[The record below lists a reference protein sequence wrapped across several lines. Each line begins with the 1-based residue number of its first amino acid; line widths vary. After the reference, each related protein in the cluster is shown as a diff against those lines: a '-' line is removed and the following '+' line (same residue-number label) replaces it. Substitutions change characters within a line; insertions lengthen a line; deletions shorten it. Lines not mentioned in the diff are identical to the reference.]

1 MFELRNAKTVNMKL
15 TRADVCDLLIALTC
29 CQNESGAKKWDDLH
43 DKVRGILEELD
54 KAYDEK
60 YKELV

>member
-15 TRADVCDLLIALTC
+15 TRADVCDVLIALTC

-43 DKVRGILEELD
+43 DKVRGILEEWD

-60 YKELV
+60 YKKLV